1 MELRKFEKT
10 DDKYKL
16 LLTDEVMIVRDGK
29 EAGTLTLGSL
39 IKFIGKNSE
48 IVGSVSYGDSID
60 GELKPKQE

>member
-29 EAGTLTLGSL
+29 EAGTLTLSSL

-48 IVGSVSYGDSID
+48 IVGSVSYSDCI
-60 GELKPKQE
+60 GELKLKQE